1 MLRLDKFLCE
11 MNIGSRSQV
20 KTYLKQRLVTVNGG
34 IVLKPETKIDEEKD
48 TVAFKGEALCYK
60 KYVYYMLNKPQGVVS
75 ATEDKQCRTVT
86 ELLKDTGY
94 HDLFPVGRLD
104 KDTEGLLILT
114 NDGVLA
120 HNLLS
125 PKKHASKVYYVML
138 EKELGRE
145 AAERLEK
152 GVDIGERRLTLPAK
166 VELLDGKSIHLTI
179 TEGKFHQV
187 KRMLQAVDNRVI
199 FLKRVAMNGL
209 WLPDSLPAGHYRELT
224 EDELSLLK
232 ASCFS

>member
-86 ELLKDTGY
+86 GLLKDTGY